1 MTLIQAYEIL
11 DVSANADTKELKK
24 KYRQLMH
31 QVHPDSDAFKRQEY
45 PYSAQEIN
53 EAYEVLCHAAK
64 EKNTEKRESYRET
77 GSSHTASQAGR
88 HRKYGYGGGEA
99 AGKWDAPQNPNAYRK
114 RKIFHKIEDMDG
126 NTIGAVEIAEGK
138 YLWNL
143 EEDFSLFMK
152 SIFECSERLLSE
164 IDRERGEE
172 KQQTVRLR
180 FQAELA
186 YLLAQQFIDAGGV
199 LEKLLTP
206 VETKNTADIY
216 YIPAMLE
223 TGEYAAGLRAGM
235 TLCPEG
241 VRQHRLY
248 LQTRS
253 GREAGYLSLR
263 DDRLYHIVIPLL
275 EQRRVQVKIEVS
287 VKQDRKN
294 TRGRNKYKN
303 IDFWLRIPKEAAGT
317 FPESIGL
324 QIQGLLDKYKAI

>member
-11 DVSANADTKELKK
+11 DVSVNADTKELKK

-31 QVHPDSDAFKRQEY
+31 RVHPDSGAFNRQKY

-53 EAYEVLCHAAK
+53 EAYEVLCRAAK
-64 EKNTEKRESYRET
+64 EKNTEERESY
-77 GSSHTASQAGR
+77 
-88 HRKYGYGGGEA
+88 GEA
-99 AGKWDAPQNPNAYRK
+99 GSRQAASRADRHKKYDHERREADGKWNAPQNPNAYRK
-114 RKIFHKIEDMDG
+114 RKIFHKLEDVDG
-126 NTIGAVEIAEGK
+126 NAIGVVEIAEGK

-143 EEDFSLFMK
+143 EEDFTLFMK

-164 IDRERGEE
+164 IDRECGEQ
-172 KQQTVRLR
+172 KQQAVRLR

-186 YLLAQQFIDAGGV
+186 YLLAQQFVDAGGV

-216 YIPAMLE
+216 YIPAMIE
-223 TGEYAAGLRAGM
+223 TGAYTAGLRAGM
-235 TLCPEG
+235 TLYPEG
-241 VRQHRLY
+241 VRHHRLY

-303 IDFWLRIPKEAAGT
+303 IDFWLRIPKETAGT

-324 QIQGLLDKYKAI
+324 QIQGLLDKYKDI